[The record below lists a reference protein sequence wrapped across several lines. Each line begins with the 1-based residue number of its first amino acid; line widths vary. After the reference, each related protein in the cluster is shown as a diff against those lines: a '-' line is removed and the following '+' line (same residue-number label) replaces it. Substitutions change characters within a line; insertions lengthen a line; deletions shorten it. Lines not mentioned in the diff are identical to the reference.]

1 MVELKNIAQ
10 DLKKTLRFEA
20 PTAVVLGSGLS
31 DIADK
36 YFEKDQEIAYYEIP
50 NFPVPTVSD
59 HKGKLITGY
68 FEGKPCIILQG
79 RVHYYEGN
87 SSQRCVMPIRL
98 LHYLGVKNVILTNA
112 SGGISFSPGQIMLI
126 NDHILFNVPSPL
138 IGPNDSE
145 LGVRFPDMTYVY
157 TPELRAIA
165 QQAAKKNGIHL
176 KQGVYLQCSGPQF
189 ETPAEIKAYKIMG
202 ADAVGMSTAIEAIAA
217 RHCGMNVLGL
227 SFISNYAAGLKKE
240 MISSEDVNK
249 TVGKML
255 KTAGILIK
263 EIIKSI

>member
-1 MVELKNIAQ
+1 MTLKETAQELKQ
-10 DLKKTLRFEA
+10 KLKFQA
-20 PTAVVLGSGLS
+20 PTAVVLGSGLGE
-31 DIADK
+31 IADK

-50 NFPVPTVSD
+50 DFPVPTVSD

-87 SSQRCVMPIRL
+87 PPQDCVKPIRL

-112 SGGISFSPGQIMLI
+112 SGGISFAPGQIMLI
-126 NDHILFNVPSPL
+126 SDHILFNVPSPL
-138 IGPNDSE
+138 IGKNDYE
-145 LGVRFPDMTYVY
+145 LGPRFPDMSYIYSV
-157 TPELRAIA
+157 ELRSTAKE
-165 QQAAKKNGIHL
+165 AAKKLNL
-176 KQGVYLQCSGPQF
+176 KLKEGVYLQCSGPQF
-189 ETPAEIKAYKIMG
+189 ETPAEIRMYKKMG

-227 SFISNYAAGLKKE
+227 SFVSNYAAGLSKGI
-240 MISSEDVNK
+240 ISSDDVNN

-255 KTAGILIK
+255 GAAGELIK
-263 EIIKSI
+263 EIVKAV